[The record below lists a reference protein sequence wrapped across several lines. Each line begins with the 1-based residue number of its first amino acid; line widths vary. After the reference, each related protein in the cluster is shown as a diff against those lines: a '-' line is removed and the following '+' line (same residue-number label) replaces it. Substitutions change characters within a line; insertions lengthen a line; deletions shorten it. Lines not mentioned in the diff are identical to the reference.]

1 MFCIEPVQ
9 IVLLNEPRKEESKVQ
24 EKRTIKLSV
33 IIGTNPIGEYSFELS
48 EGEELTLG
56 RSADNML
63 SIPSRL
69 VSRRH
74 GVIRLHNGRLE
85 FADCCSSN
93 GTLVGSRFLRGNA
106 KEDGISEW
114 IPMETPGILKI
125 DSVSGSLNEHVEI
138 LVSTSQALAAK
149 RVPLDP
155 QKECTIGRAASCTV
169 CLPHVTI
176 SRIHAVIRYTH
187 GKWMLEDRHSRN
199 GLTLNS
205 VPVYGQM
212 ELHEHDTIRICRELL
227 IFMGDY
233 LEVIESCA
241 AGVRLQV
248 NDLCKAVTEPGG
260 LSNKTKILLNHVS
273 LNIQPGEL
281 IAIIGGSGA
290 GKTTLLN
297 AICGYTEKTSGTVLI
312 DGQDFD
318 QNYAALKSIIGYV
331 PQQDI
336 VFDSLPLEKMLDYA
350 AQMRMPEDT
359 TPQER
364 KKRINEVLEI
374 VKLSE
379 HKPTLIRKLSGG
391 QRKRAS
397 IAVELLA
404 DPSLFF
410 LDEPT
415 SGLDAGTEENLMQS
429 LWELSRKGKTVIL
442 VTHSTLKLDL
452 CDRIIAM
459 GKGGR
464 LCYMGHSSDAPTF
477 FGVERLP
484 QIYDKLDHE
493 SAKWEAS
500 FAARRISHTSVG
512 KKSTIR
518 GRKSVGGWCQYCIL
532 TTRYADILLRNRKQI
547 LGIIGQSLIF
557 ALVLSWVTDDKVYHE
572 FGSTQTVNFVN
583 ACLGMWMGLFLSIQ
597 EITKERSIIRR
608 EYMANLKLPPYVL
621 SKATVLGLLAAA
633 QVTILQISVV
643 LLNHIF
649 DKPLPDTSLLCPPM
663 LENGI
668 TLWLTSFASICL
680 GLAVSALVRQPE
692 RIAPYV
698 LMPQIVLSGVLFDL
712 GDGWFSKISY
722 IVFTYWGNRALCIG
736 ADVNALGEAQ
746 AAAQAIPGATPAFE
760 ALADYTAELENLGEC
775 WCALLV
781 LSILLLFLAMLI
793 LKNLSKDE
801 RG

>member
-1 MFCIEPVQ
+1 
-9 IVLLNEPRKEESKVQ
+9 VQ
-24 EKRTIKLSV
+24 EKRTVKLSV
-33 IIGTNPIGEYSFELS
+33 IIGANPIGEYSFELS
-48 EGEELTLG
+48 EGEKITFG
-56 RSADNML
+56 RLEDNML

-69 VSRRH
+69 VSRHH
-74 GVIRLHNGRLE
+74 GLIRLHNGCLE

-93 GTLVGSRFLRGNA
+93 GTLVGSRFLRG
-106 KEDGISEW
+106 KDGISEW
-114 IPMETPGILKI
+114 LPLETPGILKI
-125 DSVSGSLNEHVEI
+125 DSISGSLDEHVEI
-138 LVSTSQALAAK
+138 LVSMSQALAAK
-149 RVPLDP
+149 RVALDP

-169 CLPHVTI
+169 CLPHVSI
-176 SRIHAVIRYTH
+176 SRIHAVIHYTH

-227 IFMGDY
+227 IFMGGY

-248 NDLCKAVTEPGG
+248 NDLCKAVTESAG
-260 LSNKTKILLNHVS
+260 LSSKTKVLLNHVS
-273 LNIQPGEL
+273 LGIQPGEL

-297 AICGYTEKTSGTVLI
+297 AICGYTTKTSGSVLI

-318 QNYAALKSIIGYV
+318 QNYATLKSIIGYV

-336 VFDSLPLEKMLDYA
+336 VFDSLSLEKMLDYA

-364 KKRINEVLEI
+364 KKRINDVLDI
-374 VKLSE
+374 VKLSG
-379 HKPTLIRKLSGG
+379 HKSTLIRKLSGG

-415 SGLDAGTEENLMQS
+415 SGLDAGTEESLMQS

-459 GKGGR
+459 GNGGR
-464 LCYMGHSSDAPTF
+464 LCYMGHSSHAPTF

-484 QIYDKLDHE
+484 QIYDKLDNE
-493 SAKWEAS
+493 SAKWEATFS
-500 FAARRISHTSVG
+500 ARQSNRISAE
-512 KKSTIR
+512 KKTTIR
-518 GRKSVGGWCQYCIL
+518 GRKSVGGWRQYCIL
-532 TTRYADILLRNRKQI
+532 TTRYADIMLRNRKQI
-547 LGIIGQSLIF
+547 LGIIGQALIF

-608 EYMANLKLPPYVL
+608 EYMANLKLTPYVL

-633 QVTILQISVV
+633 QVIVLQLAVV
-643 LLNHIF
+643 LLNQIF
-649 DKPLPDTSLLCPPM
+649 DKPIPNTSLLCPPM

-668 TLWLTSFASICL
+668 TLWMISFASICL
-680 GLAVSALVRQPE
+680 GLTVSALVRQPE

-712 GDGWFSKISY
+712 GNGGFSKISY
-722 IVFTYWGNRALCIG
+722 LVFTYWGNRALCIC

-746 AAAQAIPGATPAFE
+746 TAIQAIPGAMPAFE
-760 ALADYTAELENLGEC
+760 AVADYTAEVENVLEC

-781 LSILLLFLAMLI
+781 LSILLLVVTVLV